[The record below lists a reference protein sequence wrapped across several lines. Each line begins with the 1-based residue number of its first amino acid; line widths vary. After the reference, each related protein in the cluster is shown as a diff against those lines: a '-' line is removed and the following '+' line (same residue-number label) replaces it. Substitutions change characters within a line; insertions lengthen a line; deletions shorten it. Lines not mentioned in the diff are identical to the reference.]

1 MKDFTMLTMKTRQVM
16 NESYIQETFLQSH
29 FDVGFNARPL
39 FPFAPVALHQSWQ
52 RVGVAHRVRR

>member
-1 MKDFTMLTMKTRQVM
+1 MLTMKTRQVM
-16 NESYIQETFLQSH
+16 NESYIQKTFLQSH

-39 FPFAPVALHQSWQ
+39 FPFAPVALHQSRQ